1 MNRLLYWILILAL
14 QVVIFNHLELSA
26 YIVPQLFIILLITL
40 PVHLSKSVQVIIAF
54 GLGLLAD
61 FFVSTPGIHASAC
74 LWLIILRM
82 SLLARLDL
90 KEQIANKLAFNARTV
105 GATVFMYAAS
115 ILVIFYHFYILVL
128 ENIGAF
134 NGVHIL
140 VTAILS
146 SSFALL
152 LIGFIQY
159 VSFNR
164 LSA

>member
-90 KEQIANKLAFNARTV
+90 KDHLSF
-105 GATVFMYAAS
+105 FC
-115 ILVIFYHFYILVL
+115 FYC
-128 ENIGAF
+128 
-134 NGVHIL
+134 
-140 VTAILS
+140 
-146 SSFALL
+146 
-152 LIGFIQY
+152 
-159 VSFNR
+159 
-164 LSA
+164 

>member
-1 MNRLLYWILILAL
+1 MNRVFYWILIIAL

-26 YIVPQLFIILLITL
+26 YLVPQLFILLLITL
-40 PVHLSKSVQVIIAF
+40 PVHLSKTVQVLIAF

-74 LWLIILRM
+74 LWLILLRM
-82 SLLARLDL
+82 SLLSRIDL
-90 KEQIANKLAFNARTV
+90 KEQEANKLAFNARTV
-105 GATVFMYAAS
+105 GNSIFMYAAAL
-115 ILVIFYHFYILVL
+115 LVVFYHFYILVL

-134 NGVHIL
+134 NGWHIL
-140 VTAILS
+140 ISAVLS
-146 SSFALL
+146 SSFTML

-164 LSA
+164 LSE